1 MTYIIVQAL
10 PEYGFEGVDAMI
22 NEEGTAV
29 KTFKT
34 KEEAASFLSPVGI
47 SKLEFGFPY
56 DITIQGLH

>member
-10 PEYGFEGVDAMI
+10 PEFGFDGVDAML
-22 NEEGTAV
+22 NEEATAI

-34 KEEAASFLSPVGI
+34 KEEAARFLSSVGI
-47 SKLEFGFPY
+47 NELEFGFQY

>member
-34 KEEAASFLSPVGI
+34 KEEAASFLSSVGI

>member
-10 PEYGFEGVDAMI
+10 PEYGFDGVDAML
-22 NEEGTAV
+22 NEEATAI

-34 KEEAASFLSPVGI
+34 KEEAASFLSSVGI

>member
-34 KEEAASFLSPVGI
+34 KEEAARYLSSAG
-47 SKLEFGFPY
+47 LHEMEFGFPY